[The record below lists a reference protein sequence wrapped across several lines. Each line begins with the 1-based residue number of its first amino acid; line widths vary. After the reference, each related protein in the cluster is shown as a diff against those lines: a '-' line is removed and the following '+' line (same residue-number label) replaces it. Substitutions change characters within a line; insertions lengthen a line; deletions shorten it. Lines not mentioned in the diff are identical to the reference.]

1 VYRQINGGV
10 TFAHVLVA
18 RDVEVSTS
26 NGVHI
31 LGPVSVDV
39 APGTLVALMGTSGS
53 GKSTLVRVL
62 AGVAP
67 PTAGTATWSDV
78 PTEAAVQAL
87 GYVPQHE
94 TVHDR
99 LTTREAL
106 RYAACLRLEPGAAID
121 ERVRSVLGELGLVE
135 QADTLIRNLSGGERR
150 RAACGLELVGE
161 PPLLL
166 LDEPTS
172 GLDAVLERR
181 LMQLFRRLADHGRA
195 VLIVTHAT
203 ASLDLCDEVL
213 VLDRGRESQ
222 RGTPAAALA
231 HLGAVAQEFR
241 GRENMSTVTPPL
253 TAVAVENGRL
263 PALAERP
270 FGLELRMLA
279 SRYWRTML
287 RDRRTLLLLLGQA
300 PVIGLLIVI
309 VFHPNALGSSGSP
322 TDSIEIVFMLMTGA
336 IWLGVATACREV
348 VKERGL
354 VEREFDVGVRLD
366 AYILAKALVL
376 FTITFAQ
383 VTLLTLVVMALQPF
397 HITGATSIQML
408 VLAVLTGW
416 VSAALGLTVSCV
428 ARTVDRA
435 AGVVPLL
442 LMPQLLFAGALIP
455 IAQMPRIVSAL
466 ANLTFARWSYAGLGS
481 AAGIQGRLDAFG
493 GSSVLG
499 FSNNFFELR
508 FGVAAGILVAFTFAE
523 LLAAVYFLR
532 VRPAPDSG

>member
-1 VYRQINGGV
+1 
-10 TFAHVLVA
+10 
-18 RDVEVSTS
+18 
-26 NGVHI
+26 
-31 LGPVSVDV
+31 
-39 APGTLVALMGTSGS
+39 
-53 GKSTLVRVL
+53 VL

-67 PTAGTATWSDV
+67 PTRGTATWSAV

-106 RYAACLRLEPGAAID
+106 RYAATLRLARGAAVD
-121 ERVRSVLGELGLVE
+121 DRVRSVLGELGLVE

-195 VLIVTHAT
+195 VLVVTHAT
-203 ASLDLCDEVL
+203 ASLDLCDDVL
-213 VLDRGRESQ
+213 VLDRGRASH
-222 RGTPAAALA
+222 RGSPAAALA
-231 HLGAVAQEFR
+231 HLGAVSQEYR
-241 GRENMSTVTPPL
+241 AREAPTRAPVAAPA
-253 TAVAVENGRL
+253 AVAAQDGRL
-263 PALAERP
+263 PPPAGRP

-279 SRYWRTML
+279 SRYRRTLL
-287 RDRRTLLLLLGQA
+287 RDRRTLSLVLGQA
-300 PVIGLLIVI
+300 PVIGFLIVI
-309 VFHPNALGSSGSP
+309 VFHPDALGSTGSP

-336 IWLGVATACREV
+336 IWLGVATSCREV

-366 AYILAKALVL
+366 AYVLAKAYVL
-376 FTITFAQ
+376 FTLTLVQ
-383 VTLLTLVVMALQPF
+383 VVLLTLVVMVLQPF
-397 HITGATSIQML
+397 HVTGADSLQIIA
-408 VLAVLTGW
+408 LAVLTGW
-416 VSAALGLTVSCV
+416 VSAALGLAVSCV
-428 ARTVDRA
+428 AKTVDRA
-435 AGVVPLL
+435 AGIIPLI

-455 IAQMPRIVSAL
+455 IAQMPRVVSAL
-466 ANLTFARWSYAGLGS
+466 ANLTFARWSYAGIGS
-481 AAGIQGRLDAFG
+481 VAGIQGRLDSFG

-499 FSNNFFELR
+499 FSNNFFQLR
-508 FGVAAGILVAFTFAE
+508 FGAAAGILLAFTVAE

-532 VRPAPDSG
+532 FRPSPES

>member
-1 VYRQINGGV
+1 
-10 TFAHVLVA
+10 
-18 RDVEVSTS
+18 
-26 NGVHI
+26 
-31 LGPVSVDV
+31 
-39 APGTLVALMGTSGS
+39 MGTSGS

-62 AGVAP
+62 AGVAA
-67 PTAGTATWSDV
+67 PTGGTATWSNV

-106 RYAACLRLEPGAAID
+106 HYAATLRLERGAPVE
-121 ERVRSVLGELGLVE
+121 ERVHAVLRELGLDQ

-195 VLIVTHAT
+195 VLVVTHAT

-213 VLDRGRESQ
+213 VLDHGRASQ
-222 RGTPAAALA
+222 RGSPAAALA
-231 HLGAVAQEFR
+231 HLGAVAQDHR
-241 GRENMSTVTPPL
+241 AREARAPITQPITQPISQPISQPMTAPMAATAAIAAQDGHLPPPS
-253 TAVAVENGRL
+253 A
-263 PALAERP
+263 RP

-279 SRYWRTML
+279 ARYRRTL
-287 RDRRTLLLLLGQA
+287 TRDRRTLSLLLGQA
-300 PVIGLLIVI
+300 PLIGFLIVI
-309 VFHPNALGSSGSP
+309 VFHPNALSTTGSP
-322 TDSIEIVFMLMTGA
+322 TDAIEIVFMLMTGA

-366 AYILAKALVL
+366 AYILAKAYVL
-376 FTITFAQ
+376 FTLTAVQ
-383 VTLLTLVVMALQPF
+383 VTLMTLIVLVLQPF
-397 HITGATSIQML
+397 HVTGADSLQML
-408 VLAVLTGW
+408 ALAILTGW
-416 VSAALGLTVSCV
+416 VAAALGLAVSCV
-428 ARTVDRA
+428 ARSVDQA

-442 LMPQLLFAGALIP
+442 LMPQFLFAGALIP
-455 IAQMPRIVSAL
+455 IAQMPRLVSAL
-466 ANLTFARWSYAGLGS
+466 SNLTFARWSYAGIGT
-481 AAGIQGRLDAFG
+481 AAGIQGRLDSFG

-499 FSNNFFELR
+499 FSNNFFQLR
-508 FGVAAGILVAFTFAE
+508 FGVSAGILLAFTVAE

-532 VRPAPDSG
+532 FRPSPES